1 MKRIIILLCLA
12 LILIIPAQAYE
23 KVEYNK
29 VKTFDVK
36 APEDLTIQQVYL
48 NNILFD
54 GSQTIYFD
62 AYGDT
67 YTLTIKGEK
76 QGAGWRHFWI
86 NMTYPN
92 GSTESKEYRIL
103 RPFTNDYDIK
113 IQYYWIEADTL
124 LDVDIYVS
132 SLDPLTSEFDNLLG
146 VYEFNTSAY
155 LIFSEVSGISN
166 KEMDVEVFLINDE
179 ELAEIRSGNVL
190 PALGDFTFQTFQW
203 TWDMVLNFVG
213 AIPYVGPLIS
223 TGLEISGG
231 FITEIFWW
239 FKLFVID
246 NFAIT
251 VIIIEFF
258 IIADAIL
265 STRSL
270 MALVRR
276 IIKNHV
282 AVLNFFRDMVLF
294 MVNLLM
300 SIIRTVASI
309 INALKPI

>member
-1 MKRIIILLCLA
+1 MRR
-12 LILIIPAQAYE
+12 LILILFLLAIIPVQAYE
-23 KVEYNK
+23 KVEFNR

-36 APEDLTIQQVYL
+36 SPEDRTIQQVYL

-54 GSQTIYFD
+54 GYQTIYFD

-86 NMTYPN
+86 NITYPN
-92 GSTESKEYRIL
+92 STTESKEYRIL

-113 IQYYWIEADTL
+113 VQYYWIESDTL

-146 VYEFNTSAY
+146 IYEFNTSAY

-166 KEMDVEVFLINDE
+166 QEMDVEVFLITSDE
-179 ELAEIRSGNVL
+179 LEQINQENIL
-190 PALGDFTFQTFQW
+190 PALGDYISQGFVW
-203 TWDMVLNFVG
+203 TWNMVLAFVENV
-213 AIPYVGPLIS
+213 PVVGPYLS
-223 TGLEISGG
+223 DALTISGI
-231 FITEIFWW
+231 FIGEVFWW
-239 FKLFVID
+239 IKLFLID

-300 SIIRTVASI
+300 GILRTVASI